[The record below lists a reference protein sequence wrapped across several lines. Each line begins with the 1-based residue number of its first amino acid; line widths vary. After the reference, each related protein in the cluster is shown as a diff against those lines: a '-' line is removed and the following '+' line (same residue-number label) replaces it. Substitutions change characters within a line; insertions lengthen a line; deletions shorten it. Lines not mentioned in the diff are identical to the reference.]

1 MGSFESTDNPANF
14 TLLIWFSSF
23 INYLAD
29 IEIRRK
35 AAKVMLHNYQTVIPL
50 HLSSLLVL
58 TILISNNTYLWHI
71 IMSSSD

>member
-23 INYLAD
+23 INYLED

-35 AAKVMLHNYQTVIPL
+35 AAKVMLHSFQTVIPL
-50 HLSSLLVL
+50 QF
-58 TILISNNTYLWHI
+58 IIIISINNTNK
-71 IMSSSD
+71 